1 MNSRTT
7 ITQIYEL
14 KKEYEQLKTGKESL
28 LQLIEEVEISDLV
41 YNSNAIENSTLTLKE
56 TEKILLEQDLSR
68 HVSTRELFE
77 ARNLARVIKYL
88 RNKSS
93 LELDEELILLL
104 HQMLL
109 GAIDDEIA
117 GRFRKGDEYVK
128 VGPHLAPPPLDIHL
142 LLRDLFINYNSRQDM
157 YFLDSITYFHLEFER
172 IHPFLDGNGRIGRLL
187 INIQLMQ
194 HGYPPIIVR
203 SNSKHQDYYPHFYDY
218 QTTQNIKHIK
228 GMANIF
234 SLHLRE
240 SLHKR
245 LAYLKGLKIITVAQH
260 SKDTGQPANSLLNK
274 AKRQTIPAFRD
285 RGVWKIGV

>member
-117 GRFRKGDEYVK
+117 GRFR
-128 VGPHLAPPPLDIHL
+128 
-142 LLRDLFINYNSRQDM
+142 
-157 YFLDSITYFHLEFER
+157 
-172 IHPFLDGNGRIGRLL
+172 
-187 INIQLMQ
+187 
-194 HGYPPIIVR
+194 
-203 SNSKHQDYYPHFYDY
+203 
-218 QTTQNIKHIK
+218 
-228 GMANIF
+228 
-234 SLHLRE
+234 
-240 SLHKR
+240 
-245 LAYLKGLKIITVAQH
+245 
-260 SKDTGQPANSLLNK
+260 
-274 AKRQTIPAFRD
+274 
-285 RGVWKIGV
+285 